1 MAIAVVAFVL
11 LAATIQRVA
20 GLGFGMILAP
30 FMVVLI
36 GAHEG
41 IMLVNFLSIIAP
53 ALVLPR
59 IWNHIEWR
67 KVLWLGIPAILI
79 MPLSAWV
86 SVMSEAGPLYVV
98 VAGLVLFG
106 QQPVVAAVLVAFWGT
121 AFGVVQVGWP
131 TWLTRT
137 LPDEAES
144 GGQGPRG
151 RVRYA
156 KVAPSNSSLK
166 HAVSIDIV
174 RSQAYVGR
182 FAPSPTG
189 PLHAG
194 SLVAAVA
201 SYLDARVHHGSWL
214 VRIEDIDEGR
224 SVPGAAVGALL
235 IGMAEQFGITYAP
248 TYGIVFTF
256 VIMVLTLAMRPQ
268 GLLGRSR

>member
-98 VAGLVLFG
+98 VAGLVLLG
-106 QQPVVAAVLVAFWGT
+106 LLASVLLSRVDVAVDGASRTVQIITGLGSGAGTVLGGVGGPAVTIYAVLSRWPVVKMVATLQPMWIVMSACSFGTKWAFDDGQMPGMPWWAWAGSVVAIILGIYFGEWVQRRVDESTVRVLVVILAVL
-121 AFGVVQVGWP
+121 
-131 TWLTRT
+131 
-137 LPDEAES
+137 
-144 GGQGPRG
+144 
-151 RVRYA
+151 
-156 KVAPSNSSLK
+156 
-166 HAVSIDIV
+166 
-174 RSQAYVGR
+174 
-182 FAPSPTG
+182 
-189 PLHAG
+189 G
-194 SLVAAVA
+194 SLLA
-201 SYLDARVHHGSWL
+201 LGTGLRLLL
-214 VRIEDIDEGR
+214 V
-224 SVPGAAVGALL
+224 
-235 IGMAEQFGITYAP
+235 
-248 TYGIVFTF
+248 
-256 VIMVLTLAMRPQ
+256 
-268 GLLGRSR
+268 